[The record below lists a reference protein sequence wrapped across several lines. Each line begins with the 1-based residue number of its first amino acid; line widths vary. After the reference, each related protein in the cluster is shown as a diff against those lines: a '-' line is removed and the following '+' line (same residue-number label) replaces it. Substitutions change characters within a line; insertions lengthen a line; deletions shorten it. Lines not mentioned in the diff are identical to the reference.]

1 MKLGVLGGTFDPV
14 HRGHIAM
21 AQAAR
26 EVLGLAKVLLVP
38 AGRPMSVKNAPLT
51 GARHRLAMLRL
62 AAADA
67 PELEVSTIETDRP
80 GPSYTVDTLA
90 ALREEYGDG
99 AEIYFILGDDSLA
112 QLPTWH
118 QPQRLVKLGRFA
130 SVPRPG
136 YPRPD
141 LKALEAQLPG
151 ISARVTLLDRPRLDI
166 SATAIRAR
174 AARGESLADLVP
186 EAVDTYIKMQKLY
199 MDYQEV

>member
-21 AQAAR
+21 ARAAR
-26 EVLGLAKVLLVP
+26 EALGLDKVMLVP
-38 AGRPMSVKNAPLT
+38 AGRPMSAKNAPLT

-62 AAADA
+62 AAVGE
-67 PELEVSTIETDRP
+67 PGLEVSTIETDRP

-90 ALREEYGDG
+90 ALRGEYGDA

-118 QPQRLVKLGRFA
+118 EPPRLIKLGRFA
-130 SVPRPG
+130 AVPRPG

-174 AARGESLADLVP
+174 AARGESLQDLVP
-186 EAVDTYIKMQKLY
+186 EDVATYIKMQKLY
-199 MDYQEV
+199 TNYQEV